1 MEKSEDFIIMSTED
15 DDAQAAATD
24 MCCASCGNAEGD
36 EVKLKTCAA
45 CKLVRYCSV
54 KCQKEH
60 RPQHKARCKERVA
73 ELHDEILFQ
82 QPESSHLGDCPIC
95 LLPQS
100 LNHEDA
106 TMMTCCTKIICD
118 GCKFA
123 NMVHEMEANLES
135 KCPFCRKP
143 EPKSKAECIQSRM
156 KRIEKNDPVAIR
168 EHGTWC
174 LEEKDFGGAITFMTQ
189 ASNLGDA
196 EAHYQISKVYRDGLV
211 VEKDSKKEW
220 RLLEKAAIG
229 GHPAARHN
237 LGAREGSKGRYER
250 AKKHYIIAANLGQD
264 DSIKALKQGYEMG
277 FVSKEEFADALRAY
291 QAAKD
296 ETNSSQREAAKDY
309 LAKREGW

>member
-1 MEKSEDFIIMSTED
+1 MTSAQWTVRGVLFLLTYLSLQFPSPWSLRQLHPELRIPIRFIVVDKSVDFIIMSTD

-24 MCCASCGNAEGD
+24 MCCASCGNTEGD

-100 LNHEDA
+100 LYHDDA

-123 NMVHEMEANLES
+123 NMAHEMEANLES

-143 EPKSKAECIQSRM
+143 ESK
-156 KRIEKNDPVAIR
+156 
-168 EHGTWC
+168 
-174 LEEKDFGGAITFMTQ
+174 
-189 ASNLGDA
+189 
-196 EAHYQISKVYRDGLV
+196 
-211 VEKDSKKEW
+211 
-220 RLLEKAAIG
+220 
-229 GHPAARHN
+229 
-237 LGAREGSKGRYER
+237 
-250 AKKHYIIAANLGQD
+250 
-264 DSIKALKQGYEMG
+264 
-277 FVSKEEFADALRAY
+277 
-291 QAAKD
+291 
-296 ETNSSQREAAKDY
+296 
-309 LAKREGW
+309 